1 MMENNKQHS
10 DGAVYSTSQEVSS
23 LCSELSSS
31 SRRLAEL
38 GANIIGNNHQSGKNA
53 VTFKKQAKFSGL

>member
-1 MMENNKQHS
+1 MMENNKQPGQHT

-23 LCSELSSS
+23 LCSELSSC

-38 GANIIGNNHQSGKNA
+38 GANIIGNKQQS
-53 VTFKKQAKFSGL
+53 